1 MHGYDYDDE
10 AEYHNRSLNII
21 EMKNARQQPID
32 SLPDYNTGNRGH
44 HLPTIQITSRHEWN
58 KLNLTID
65 GQPNFIENLLGQ
77 NDSGHDN
84 QFGELRISL
93 IRRENQQTGNHDA
106 IFIIYSIPH
115 YHGIDGHVVCINYA
129 DGSDIDLIISDFFD
143 NRECCIVLEMSEN
156 QILNYF
162 AKDTDALHILQE
174 YFIDGFNSIRF
185 DEEVPK
191 MKLIV
196 HYDLDE
202 IKNDVELTDVYFV
215 DIDNNQY
222 NPYCI
227 ENHEGTQPIIEI

>member
-1 MHGYDYDDE
+1 
-10 AEYHNRSLNII
+10 
-21 EMKNARQQPID
+21 
-32 SLPDYNTGNRGH
+32 
-44 HLPTIQITSRHEWN
+44 
-58 KLNLTID
+58 
-65 GQPNFIENLLGQ
+65 
-77 NDSGHDN
+77 
-84 QFGELRISL
+84 
-93 IRRENQQTGNHDA
+93 
-106 IFIIYSIPH
+106 
-115 YHGIDGHVVCINYA
+115 
-129 DGSDIDLIISDFFD
+129 
-143 NRECCIVLEMSEN
+143 MSEN